1 MITIKGAKLLRTM
14 RQAKS
19 YRSCRTATGL
29 PMLGLELSRICREEV
44 ALANRELR
52 RLLLEEAWESRLSRG
67 ARRQG

>member
-1 MITIKGAKLLRTM
+1 MITIKGAKYLRTM

-29 PMLGLELSRICREEV
+29 PMLGLELSRICREEF

-52 RLLLEEAWESRLSRG
+52 RQLLEEAWKSHLSRC
-67 ARRQG
+67 ARRKE

>member
-1 MITIKGAKLLRTM
+1 MVTIKGAKYLRTM

-19 YRSCRTATGL
+19 YRSCRTVTGL

-44 ALANRELR
+44 ALVNRELR
-52 RLLLEEAWESRLSRG
+52 RQWLEEAWKIHLSRG

>member
-1 MITIKGAKLLRTM
+1 MVTIKGAKHLRTI

-19 YRSCRTATGL
+19 YRSCPTATGL
-29 PMLGLELSRICREEV
+29 PMSGLELSRICREEV

-52 RLLLEEAWESRLSRG
+52 RQWLEEAWKSRLSRG